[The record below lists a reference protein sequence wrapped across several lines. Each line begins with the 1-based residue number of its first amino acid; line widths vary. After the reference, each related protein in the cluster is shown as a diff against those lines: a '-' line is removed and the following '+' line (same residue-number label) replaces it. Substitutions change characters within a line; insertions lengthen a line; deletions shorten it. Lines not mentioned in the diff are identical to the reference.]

1 MGPSDSARHAEARD
15 FEISDEGALMQ
26 MDVYLKGAENERI
39 TKSQPSHSRD
49 CIHAS

>member
-15 FEISDEGALMQ
+15 FGISNEAAQMQ

-39 TKSQPSHSRD
+39 TKSLPSHSMD
-49 CIHAS
+49 CSHAS